1 MFKVNQSCFR
11 DVQNVDTSN
20 LLKIDLGEHLCPEM
34 HVISFRLNF
43 DKSQEVSAKSQS
55 QPPRYNLNL

>member
-43 DKSQEVSAKSQS
+43 DKSQEVSESTTS
-55 QPPRYNLNL
+55 L